1 MAAWFVPAV
10 KAILPYLS
18 PIIAAALPV
27 FTSRKG
33 DEAAAQ
39 ATLLQQQIAELQSA
53 ATQNAAHIKELAGQM
68 QVTVAALGQGSSIA
82 ESRLRRTTTLCIAA
96 IAVSVV
102 ALCVSCFALFGGS
115 P

>member
-1 MAAWFVPAV
+1 MAAWFIPAV

-18 PIIAAALPV
+18 PIIAAAMPV

-39 ATLLQQQIAELQSA
+39 ATLQQQIAELQSA

-68 QVTVAALGQGSSIA
+68 QVAVAALGQGSSIA

-96 IAVSVV
+96 IAVSVI
-102 ALCVSCFALFGGS
+102 ALCVSCFILFGR
-115 P
+115 